1 MSYKDILYDDKDGI
15 ARITINR
22 PAYNALTADT
32 VEELIRAF
40 NQAGWDK
47 SVRVIVFG
55 GAGDKA
61 FCTGGDQK
69 AHQSSGSFYGG
80 RGVIGIPI
88 DELIGIMRAVPKP
101 VIARVQGYAI
111 GAGNILATVCDLTI
125 ASDKAQFGQVGPRVG
140 SVDTGW
146 GSAYLARLIGE
157 KRAREFWFLCK
168 RYTASQALEMGLI
181 NAVAP
186 FDELDAEVNRWCE
199 QIKGMSPT
207 ALAISKRGFNAA
219 SAHIGGIND
228 LGMYLT
234 RMFYDTEESQE
245 GVKAFNEKR
254 KPEFDKYAR

>member
-88 DELIGIMRAVPKP
+88 DELLGIMRA
-101 VIARVQGYAI
+101 
-111 GAGNILATVCDLTI
+111 D
-125 ASDKAQFGQVGPRVG
+125 
-140 SVDTGW
+140 
-146 GSAYLARLIGE
+146 
-157 KRAREFWFLCK
+157 
-168 RYTASQALEMGLI
+168 
-181 NAVAP
+181 
-186 FDELDAEVNRWCE
+186 
-199 QIKGMSPT
+199 
-207 ALAISKRGFNAA
+207 
-219 SAHIGGIND
+219 
-228 LGMYLT
+228 
-234 RMFYDTEESQE
+234 
-245 GVKAFNEKR
+245 
-254 KPEFDKYAR
+254 